1 VIQFPELQDALVDAA
16 HRRRAPRRARRLV
29 RAAVPV
35 AAAAAALAAVFWA
48 AGAPDDE
55 QPVQPAATPNALEST
70 LAVFRRPATSADALP
85 RGVVSTSQSPRL
97 DPERVRLV
105 FERGE
110 RRGYVVAATIDGRPN
125 TCLYVFRGEQE
136 EGASCGDVTPRGPGS
151 VMYSVSA
158 PPLAVA
164 AVAADGVDELEL
176 RFPDG
181 SRERHRFADNG
192 LYVPLDE
199 APVAASW
206 IDPDG
211 RTQQNEFPVIE
222 ADPPGASTCAA
233 LDPLPPDAEARA
245 REAAL
250 AAAPRLYPGTRD
262 PRVEDVRSAPAD
274 AGGCGEQT
282 RDRALVVA
290 LRLDPGIESASLSQG
305 RLLVGQV
312 GGRMVV
318 VQQLH

>member
-1 VIQFPELQDALVDAA
+1 VIQFPELHDALVDAA
-16 HRRRAPRRARRLV
+16 HRRRSPRRARRLV

-35 AAAAAALAAVFWA
+35 AAAAAAIAAVAWV

-55 QPVQPAATPNALEST
+55 QAVQPAATPDALEST

-85 RGVVSTSQSPRL
+85 PGVVTTSQSPRL

-105 FERGE
+105 FERGG

-125 TCLYVFRGEQE
+125 TCLYVFHGEQE

-181 SRERHRFADNG
+181 SLQRHRFADNG
-192 LYVPLDE
+192 LYVQLE
-199 APVAASW
+199 AAPVTVSW

-211 RTQQNEFPVIE
+211 RMQQSEFPAILGE
-222 ADPPGASTCAA
+222 PRGASACAA

-250 AAAPRLYPGTRD
+250 AAAPSLYPGTRD
-262 PRVEDVRSAPAD
+262 PRVEDVRAAPAD

-282 RDRALVVA
+282 RDRALVVW
-290 LRLDPGIESASLSQG
+290 LRLDAGIESASLSQG

-312 GGRMVV
+312 GGQMLVI
-318 VQQLH
+318 QQLH